1 METEA
6 KLYRIKTQKMLIIFI
21 KQCITD
27 LYHSEETC
35 NNESF
40 VSKSETPLFKNS
52 STLRAHSLPSLI
64 AHTTSD

>member
-1 METEA
+1 MATEA
-6 KLYRIKTQKMLIIFI
+6 KLYRIKLKKMLNIFI

-27 LYHSEETC
+27 FHHSEETC

-40 VSKSETPLFKNS
+40 VSKSDIPLFKNS